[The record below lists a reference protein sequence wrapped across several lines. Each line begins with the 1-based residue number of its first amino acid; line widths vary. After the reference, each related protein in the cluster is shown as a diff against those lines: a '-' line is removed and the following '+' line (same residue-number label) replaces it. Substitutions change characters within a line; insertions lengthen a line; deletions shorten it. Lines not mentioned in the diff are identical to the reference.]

1 VGPVVELRNAEA
13 KLGTES
19 AGSEN
24 MLRGK
29 ISPMAPA
36 SILRCHPNAT
46 VYLATNSAWL
56 LVGPELQA
64 TLRADTGDG
73 DLVTISQEWTS
84 SKASAAGTCVNVF
97 SGSTAS
103 QVRAPSRHNPAA
115 TRNEAVQP

>member
-1 VGPVVELRNAEA
+1 MGPVVELRNAEA

-19 AGSEN
+19 AGSES

-36 SILRCHPNAT
+36 SMRCNWPRIRL
-46 VYLATNSAWL
+46 YCW
-56 LVGPELQA
+56 GPELQN

-73 DLVTISQEWTS
+73 DRVTISQEWTS
-84 SKASAAGTCVNVF
+84 SNASSAGTCVNVF

-103 QVRAPSRHNPAA
+103 QHRAPSRHNPAA

>member
-1 VGPVVELRNAEA
+1 MGPVVELRKAEA

-19 AGSEN
+19 AGSES

-46 VYLATNSAWL
+46 VYLATNSVWL
-56 LVGPELQA
+56 LGPELQA

-84 SKASAAGTCVNVF
+84 SNASAAGTCVNVF